1 MMTHY
6 EERLEKD
13 LAKIRSE
20 TARIA
25 RGVQEALK
33 ESVHAL
39 LAGDAERAYAVM
51 LGDHPIN
58 RAVRRNDRRCHAFVA
73 RHLPSAGHLRF
84 VSATLRLDV
93 ELERIGDYAVAIAR
107 EAVQLSEPPSSTIA
121 RDIEMIAE
129 RTHRILGEALRAFL
143 EGNPELARATKR
155 SAYDV
160 EQIYENVFD
169 DLLTEGERR
178 TRPLKDLFALLVVY
192 NRIDRVADQAKNI
205 CEDTLFAVLGETKQ
219 PKVYRVLFVDERNDC
234 ASQIAE
240 AIANK
245 AFPESGEYDSAAWN
259 PADELS
265 PTLLGFMERK
275 GHTLER
281 AVASSMATTVHELND
296 YHVVVSLN
304 GEVRERLE
312 ELPFS
317 TIFLRWDV
325 GACPED
331 MKAPDAEEQLD
342 DIYRALAG
350 HIEDLMVE
358 LRGEDAE

>member
-1 MMTHY
+1 MTHY
-6 EERLEKD
+6 EERLEED
-13 LAKIRSE
+13 LTRIRSE

-25 RGVQEALK
+25 RRVQEAMK

-39 LAGDAERAYAVM
+39 LAGDADRAYAVM

-84 VSATLRLDV
+84 VSATLRLNV

-107 EAVQLSEPPSSTIA
+107 EGVQLSEPPTSTIA
-121 RDIEMIAE
+121 RDIELIAE
-129 RTHRILGEALRAFL
+129 RAHRILGEALRAFL
-143 EGNPELARATKR
+143 EGNAELARATKR

-160 EQIYENVFD
+160 EQIYTNVFN
-169 DLLTEGERR
+169 DLLEEGEQR

-205 CEDTLFAVLGETKQ
+205 CEDTLFAVAGETKQ
-219 PKVYRVLFVDERNDC
+219 PKVYKVLFVDAHNDC
-234 ASQIAE
+234 AGQIAE

-245 AFPESGEYDSAAWN
+245 AFPESGTYDSAGWD
-259 PADELS
+259 PADKLAPE
-265 PTLLGFMERK
+265 LLGFMERK

-281 AVASSMATTVHELND
+281 SVASSMSTTVHEIND

-304 GEVRERLE
+304 GDVRERLS
-312 ELPFS
+312 ELPYS
-317 TIFLRWDV
+317 TVFLRWKIDP
-325 GACPED
+325 CPED
-331 MKAPDAEEQLD
+331 LKAPDAEDKLD
-342 DIYRALAG
+342 EIYRQLAG
-350 HIEDLMVE
+350 HIEDLMTT